1 MNFADFIGQTL
12 DDKYK
17 IERELGKGG
26 MGTVYLAMHIGTE
39 RPVAVKI
46 IAPQFMQHTEFI
58 ERFRREARAAG
69 RLRHPN
75 VVNVTD
81 FGFAET
87 KNGKV
92 AYLAMEYLDGCTL
105 GEILAEEQKLPL
117 AWTLDIIEQVC
128 SAVHEAHRQGII
140 HRDLKP
146 DNIWL
151 EPNQRGGY
159 TVKVLDFG
167 IAKLE
172 ENFSH
177 SAENISIDISVAPQ
191 RISAGRA
198 TIADLAGSETLL
210 DNRHSTQFAESAT
223 ISQTPKQ
230 NTILSEAGTLV
241 QSNESVSEDKTAIF
255 SNIKK
260 ISDEPTE
267 AGTKLIS
274 EQIVTNK
281 PGEKVSTDDNF
292 LLNQTETKELTRV
305 GAVLG
310 TPLYMSPEQCRGE
323 RLTAQS
329 DIYSLG
335 VIAYQMLSGKTPFS
349 GDYLKVMEAH
359 KETAPP
365 PLEVKKIPKK
375 VKKVVSSALAKNIAD
390 RPQTAQSFASEI
402 RAESEGIGT
411 LLRRALEIYSKHLPK
426 FLGLSVLLYLP
437 LAVVTLIKLV
447 LDMFYLGE
455 QISDSAA
462 AVMSGLMTLATTFVG
477 IFCGYFVF
485 GTTTWIVAQTLAV
498 PLRPIHV
505 RPALKAT
512 RKKWKSLVGTGLLTT
527 VLSFIGYA
535 LCFIPGLIVS
545 VLWALVAPI
554 VMMEDLRGRAAM
566 KRSSTLVKRSLRTTM
581 AAILIM
587 FFVPFFVATLTGGI
601 VAMAVESFSGDRIK
615 TETIDRE
622 VTKAQNEGKPMI
634 AIEIENG
641 ERQIVIGNK
650 RLNAGEQSG
659 ANNFSKRLR
668 EVIREDATTIL
679 MLPFQIL
686 IASLWSI
693 IAALLYLKTRQAGGE
708 SMQDLLAQFEEAEQ
722 PRTNWQRR
730 VHERLEQSGRSTV
743 SKSNSSKKT
752 DGDVKLN

>member
-1 MNFADFIGQTL
+1 
-12 DDKYK
+12 
-17 IERELGKGG
+17 
-26 MGTVYLAMHIGTE
+26 
-39 RPVAVKI
+39 
-46 IAPQFMQHTEFI
+46 
-58 ERFRREARAAG
+58 
-69 RLRHPN
+69 
-75 VVNVTD
+75 VVN
-81 FGFAET
+81 
-87 KNGKV
+87 
-92 AYLAMEYLDGCTL
+92 
-105 GEILAEEQKLPL
+105 
-117 AWTLDIIEQVC
+117 
-128 SAVHEAHRQGII
+128 
-140 HRDLKP
+140 
-146 DNIWL
+146 
-151 EPNQRGGY
+151 
-159 TVKVLDFG
+159 
-167 IAKLE
+167 
-172 ENFSH
+172 
-177 SAENISIDISVAPQ
+177 
-191 RISAGRA
+191 
-198 TIADLAGSETLL
+198 
-210 DNRHSTQFAESAT
+210 
-223 ISQTPKQ
+223 
-230 NTILSEAGTLV
+230 
-241 QSNESVSEDKTAIF
+241 
-255 SNIKK
+255 
-260 ISDEPTE
+260 
-267 AGTKLIS
+267 
-274 EQIVTNK
+274 
-281 PGEKVSTDDNF
+281 
-292 LLNQTETKELTRV
+292 
-305 GAVLG
+305 
-310 TPLYMSPEQCRGE
+310 
-323 RLTAQS
+323 
-329 DIYSLG
+329 
-335 VIAYQMLSGKTPFS
+335 
-349 GDYLKVMEAH
+349 
-359 KETAPP
+359 
-365 PLEVKKIPKK
+365 
-375 VKKVVSSALAKNIAD
+375 SALAKNIAD
-390 RPQTAQSFASEI
+390 RPQTAQAFAAEI

-498 PLRPIHV
+498 PLRPVRV

-545 VLWALVAPI
+545 VLWALVAPV

-581 AAILIM
+581 AAVLIM
-587 FFVPFFVATLTGGI
+587 FFVPFFVAALTGGI

-615 TETIDRE
+615 TETINRE

-659 ANNFSKRLR
+659 TNNFGKRLR

-686 IASLWSI
+686 LASLWSI

-730 VHERLEQSGRSTV
+730 VHERLEQSGRGTG
-743 SKSNSSKKT
+743 SKSNLFKKT
-752 DGDVKLN
+752 DSAVTEN